1 MFDYNENL
9 IHLSRGLRSRP
20 TDSETRLWQRLRR
33 KQIHGVQFYR
43 QKPLGDYIVDF
54 HAPAAGLVVEVDGSQ
69 HLEPEQA
76 EKDKIRDEY
85 LRSRGLLVLRF
96 YSRQV
101 LLETEAVVQEIA
113 RKVKERKN
121 VIG

>member
-1 MFDYNENL
+1 MFDYNEKL
-9 IHLSRGLRSRP
+9 INLSRGLRSRQ
-20 TDSETRLWQRLRR
+20 TDSEQKLWQRLRR

-76 EKDKIRDEY
+76 EMDKARDEY
-85 LRSRGLLVLRF
+85 LRGRDLLVLRF
-96 YSRQV
+96 NSRQV
-101 LLETEAVVQEIA
+101 LLETEAVVEEIA
-113 RKVKERKN
+113 RIVKERKEL
-121 VIG
+121 IR

>member
-1 MFDYNENL
+1 MYDYNDNL
-9 IHLSRGLRSRP
+9 IHLSRDLRSRP

-33 KQIHGVQFYR
+33 KQINGVQFYR
-43 QKPLGDYIVDF
+43 QKPLGNYIVDF
-54 HAPAAGLVVEVDGSQ
+54 YAPAAALVIEVDGGQ

-76 EKDKIRDEY
+76 EKDKIRDEH

-96 YSRQV
+96 DSRQV

-113 RKVKERKN
+113 RKVEERKG